1 MKNNNIQIEI
11 KNAKITGA
19 FFLLVFLA
27 YGFGQYY
34 FKSDVLFIKYIGVIL
49 ILLNS
54 TMVLLIG
61 ILFRKTLLQYNA
73 TVGNVY
79 LFTSIFE
86 AIVLAIVVLKL
97 FFKVNISD
105 DFGYFPAMLV
115 LGVGV
120 GSIPMCLTLY
130 KHQISPTW
138 LALWGVIGYTI
149 FAFGFLMEL
158 FGKEWS
164 MYLLIFAGLWE
175 ITFGLWL
182 LIRKR
187 KN

>member
-1 MKNNNIQIEI
+1 MKKNNIQIEI
-11 KNAKITGA
+11 KNAKIIGA

-34 FKSDVLFIKYIGVIL
+34 FKSDALFIKYIGAIL

-54 TMVLLIG
+54 AMVLLIG

-79 LFTSIFE
+79 LFTRIFE
-86 AIVLAIVVLKL
+86 AIALSIVVLKL
-97 FFKVNISD
+97 FCKVNISD

-115 LGVGV
+115 LGL

-182 LIRKR
+182 LTRKR

>member
-11 KNAKITGA
+11 KNAKIIGA
-19 FFLLVFLA
+19 FFLLIFLA

-34 FKSDVLFIKYIGVIL
+34 FKSDVLFIKYIGAIL

-79 LFTSIFE
+79 LFTRIFE
-86 AIVLAIVVLKL
+86 AIALAIVVLKL

-105 DFGYFPAMLV
+105 DFGYFLAMLV
-115 LGVGV
+115 LGV

-158 FGKEWS
+158 FNKEWS

-187 KN
+187 KK

>member
-1 MKNNNIQIEI
+1 MQNNNIQIEI
-11 KNAKITGA
+11 KNAKIIGA
-19 FFLLVFLA
+19 LFLLVFLA

-34 FKSDVLFIKYIGVIL
+34 FKSDAIFIKHIGAVL

-54 TMVLLIG
+54 IMVLLIG
-61 ILFRKTLLQYNA
+61 VLFRKTLLQYNA
-73 TVGNVY
+73 IVANVY
-79 LFTSIFE
+79 LSTRIFE
-86 AIVLAIVVLKL
+86 AIALAVVVLKL
-97 FFKVNISD
+97 FFKINISD

-115 LGVGV
+115 LGL

-130 KHQISPTW
+130 KHHISPTW

-182 LIRKR
+182 LTRKR
-187 KN
+187 KI

>member
-1 MKNNNIQIEI
+1 MKKNNIQIEI
-11 KNAKITGA
+11 KNAKIIGA
-19 FFLLVFLA
+19 FFLLAFLA

-34 FKSDVLFIKYIGVIL
+34 FKSDALFIKYIGAIL

-54 TMVLLIG
+54 AMVLFIG

-79 LFTSIFE
+79 LFTRIFE
-86 AIVLAIVVLKL
+86 AIALSIVVLKL
-97 FFKVNISD
+97 FCKVNISD

-115 LGVGV
+115 LGL

-182 LIRKR
+182 LTRKR